1 MVTKGIWI
9 DDPVKDVLK
18 PAFWDKMVAHDLKVG
33 AIMVERLGG
42 DFDEIYQPATLEK
55 IKVLALARDIELVLT
70 VWSEPDKAWL
80 TEFAEKIPDMLEA
93 AGAAALEFDLEGN
106 WLRNAVKGY
115 PNLDKAGDA
124 FVQVFEQISEKL
136 DVRTEVTTYPFHDEN
151 NRAADVAPHA
161 SRLLPQAYSVRTR
174 KRDGQDWQ
182 VPWDHDYGPGKMQR
196 LTLERAKKVPGV
208 GSAGGPLISCG
219 LAAYDQEW
227 PGASGERAMQS
238 AWDAMLPYNPIEAR
252 FWSSKWVFG
261 IMANGYASRFITS
274 LKGK

>member
-18 PAFWDKMVAHDLKVG
+18 PEFWDKMVEHDLKVG
-33 AIMVERLGG
+33 AIMVERLGN

-55 IKVLALARDIELVLT
+55 IKKLALGRDIELVLT
-70 VWSEPDKAWL
+70 AWPEPDKAWL
-80 TEFAEKIPDMLEA
+80 TEFSDKIPGMLAASGA
-93 AGAAALEFDLEGN
+93 AGLEFDLEGS
-106 WLRNAVKGY
+106 WLSKAVRGY

-124 FVQVFEQISEKL
+124 FVQVFEQICESL

-161 SRLLPQAYSVRTR
+161 DRLLPQAYSVRTR
-174 KRDGQDWQ
+174 KRDGADWK
-182 VPWDHDYGPGKMQR
+182 VPWEHDYGPGHMQR
-196 LTLERAKKVPGV
+196 VTLGRAVKVPGV
-208 GSAGGPLISCG
+208 GSPGGPLISCG

-227 PGASGERAMQS
+227 PGVTGERAMKA
-238 AWDAMLPYNPIEAR
+238 AWDAALPYNPLEVR

-261 IMANGYASRFITS
+261 IMENGYASRFLKS
-274 LKGK
+274 LKGA